1 MITHQTAIGEIS
13 DIIAATRNQA
23 AKFQYFTVKK
33 HRFRTLSTFMEPI
46 LKMAFARKRFLNV
59 NDGIRNQFCK

>member
-13 DIIAATRNQA
+13 DIIAATKNQA
-23 AKFQYFTVKK
+23 AKFQYFKVKK
-33 HRFRTLSTFMEPI
+33 HRFRTLSTLMEPI